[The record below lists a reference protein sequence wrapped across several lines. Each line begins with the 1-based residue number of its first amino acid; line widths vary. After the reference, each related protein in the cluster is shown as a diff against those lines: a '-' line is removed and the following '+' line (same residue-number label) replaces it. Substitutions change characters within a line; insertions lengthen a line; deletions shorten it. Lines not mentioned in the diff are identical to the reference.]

1 MEFQQ
6 VQAFMDHPM
15 FESYEI
21 RPANFCHTER
31 QQWIFTT
38 RHGLEVSVTRG
49 STTFGGSQ
57 GLFELA
63 ILEDGLCCYTTPITS
78 DVLGYLSE
86 SEVLEVLDQA
96 AVLIQ
101 RDGEWIPAESEEEEV
116 NDAFI
121 THLADVAVT
130 ALLIDLFGGNIEE
143 EVDA

>member
-21 RPANFCHTER
+21 RPANFCHTKR
-31 QQWIFTT
+31 QQWIFAT

-63 ILEDGLCCYTTPITS
+63 MLKDGRCCYTTPITS

-86 SEVLEVLDQA
+86 SEVLETLDRA
-96 AVLIQ
+96 AMLIQ
-101 RDGEWIPAESEEEEV
+101 RDGEWVYAESEEE
-116 NDAFI
+116 
-121 THLADVAVT
+121 
-130 ALLIDLFGGNIEE
+130 
-143 EVDA
+143 VDA

>member
-31 QQWIFTT
+31 QRWLFTT
-38 RHGLEVSVTRG
+38 RHGLEVSVVRG
-49 STTFGGSQ
+49 STTYGGSQ

-63 ILEDGLCCYTTPITS
+63 ILEDGRYTTPITS

>member
-31 QQWIFTT
+31 QQWLFTT
-38 RHGLEVSVTRG
+38 RHGLEVSVVRG
-49 STTFGGSQ
+49 STTYGGSQ

-63 ILEDGLCCYTTPITS
+63 MLEDGRCCYTTPITS

-86 SEVLEVLDQA
+86 AEVLDILERA
-96 AVLIQ
+96 SMLIQ
-101 RDGEWIPAESEEEEV
+101 RDGEWVPAASEYEAE
-116 NDAFI
+116 NDALV
-121 THLADVAVT
+121 THLVDVALT
-130 ALLIDLFGGNIEE
+130 ALFIDLFGDEE
-143 EVDA
+143 EDDV

>member
-31 QQWIFTT
+31 QQWIFAT

-63 ILEDGLCCYTTPITS
+63 ILKDGRCCYTTPITS

-86 SEVLEVLDQA
+86 SEVLETLYRA
-96 AVLIQ
+96 AMLIQ
-101 RDGEWIPAESEEEEV
+101 RDGEWVYAESEEEAD

-130 ALLIDLFGGNIEE
+130 ALLIDLFGGNEE